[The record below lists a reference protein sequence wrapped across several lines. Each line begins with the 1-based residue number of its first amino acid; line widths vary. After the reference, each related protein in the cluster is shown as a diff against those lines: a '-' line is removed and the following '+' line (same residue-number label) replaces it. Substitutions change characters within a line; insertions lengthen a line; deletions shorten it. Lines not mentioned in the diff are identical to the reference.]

1 MDAVTRYYTD
11 NMIQVSKDNIYSLK
25 QGHAWFYTFG
35 AYIIILIYNLRV
47 YQHILLFYIG
57 ILINVEKEAYIQISI
72 KKMLIEDE

>member
-1 MDAVTRYYTD
+1 MLA
-11 NMIQVSKDNIYSLK
+11 
-25 QGHAWFYTFG
+25 
-35 AYIIILIYNLRV
+35 YNLRV